1 MNRKNHLKKIMRKLF
16 FLLLPVIA
24 LQACSKKGDEL
35 KPEDNSPTAPSGNSL
50 PASFVQRVLLETF
63 TGTWCSTCPE
73 ADYKR
78 DQVVNS
84 NPGKVISITIHNN
97 DSMAIPA
104 YTWYFSNF
112 GTGIPSGM
120 VSRIPS
126 LGNVVLNANQW
137 LSNTTTA
144 LSRTAKCGLSIT
156 SSTSSGNAA
165 IEIKV
170 GFIEDILSNVTLN
183 VYLVEDNITGTG
195 SGYNQSNGFNNITG
209 SPFYNQGNP
218 ISNYVHNRVV
228 RKLVTPNNGEA
239 IPMASTTKNSIF
251 TKSYSVPLSGMNPAS
266 VYVVAFINKA
276 GTSSTTHE
284 VLNVQQVKLGQSISW
299 N

>member
-1 MNRKNHLKKIMRKLF
+1 MKKIYPLVLAML
-16 FLLLPVIA
+16 VI
-24 LQACSKKGDEL
+24 QACSKKEEPL
-35 KPEDNSPTAPSGNSL
+35 TPQNNTPTSPTGVNLPST
-50 PASFVQRVLLETF
+50 FVQRVLLETF
-63 TGTWCSTCPE
+63 TGTWCSTCPD

-78 DQVVNS
+78 DQVVS
-84 NPGKVISITIHNN
+84 TYAGKVISITIHNN
-97 DSMAIPA
+97 DSMALPA

-144 LSRTAKCGLSIT
+144 LSRIAKCGLTIA
-156 SSTSSGNAA
+156 SSHSGGNAVIDVNA
-165 IEIKV
+165 
-170 GFIEDILSNVTLN
+170 GFIDDITANLTLN
-183 VYLVEDNITGTG
+183 VFLVEDNITGTG
-195 SGYNQSNGFNNITG
+195 SGFSQANGFNTITG

-218 ISNYVHNRVV
+218 INNYVHNRVV
-228 RKLVTPNNGEA
+228 KKLVTPNSGEA
-239 IPMASTTKNSIF
+239 IPSAQTMKNSIY
-251 TKSYSVPLSGMNPAS
+251 TKSYSVPLSGMNPDY

-276 GTSSTTHE
+276 GTSASTHE
-284 VLNVQQVKLGQSISW
+284 ILNVNQVKLGQTVGW